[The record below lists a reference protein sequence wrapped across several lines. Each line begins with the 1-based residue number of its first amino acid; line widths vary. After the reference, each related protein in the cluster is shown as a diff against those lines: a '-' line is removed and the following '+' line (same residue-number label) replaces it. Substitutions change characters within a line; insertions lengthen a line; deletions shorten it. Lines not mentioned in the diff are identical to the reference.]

1 MESRTTTDSR
11 QAPAWIL
18 RLELEAR
25 PVIIVDT
32 LDDGEADRL
41 ADWLRA
47 KPEYAELV
55 ERASDLMQRERAA

>member
-1 MESRTTTDSR
+1 MAEPTSDR
-11 QAPAWIL
+11 QAPAWVL

-25 PVIIVDT
+25 PAIYVDAVN
-32 LDDGEADRL
+32 DGEADRL

-55 ERASDLMQRERAA
+55 ERARDLMQQERAA